1 MTEGVEDRRALHRY
15 RRLFVSRQMGDG
27 GSVQAGPRVDVD
39 GINHFIDIFRTVAWM
54 RRFVLTCRREKKAA
68 VRCKS

>member
-15 RRLFVSRQMGDG
+15 RRLLVSGQMGDR
-27 GSVQAGPRVDVD
+27 GSVQASPRVDVD
-39 GINHFIDIFRTVAWM
+39 GINHFIHIFRTVAWM
-54 RRFVLTCRREKKAA
+54 RRFVLTCRREEKAT